1 MDSSGA
7 VAMSL
12 PFKPGEKIAMPFLPI
27 LRVENDVAVLAKKR
41 LEVWAEC
48 GARHKV
54 RVETPFFVR
63 GGFRVLRATK
73 YEVPWHAFR
82 VRFKTPYGSFVT
94 EEVPARSLYF
104 DEPPNVRELAERLT
118 REEFGDKVAQI
129 IDVEVVSAP
138 KPVGVYV
145 RKFRHAEVIM
155 SLGGDII
162 DIRKNYEGN
171 TYFTYEFISENEA
184 KLVDDDRVDYVLH
197 IIGHDQGSRAGC
209 AEIKIL
215 SGDVVWSDVKR
226 TCCRI
231 ASSAVA
237 MIIARYGSRVVV
249 ARNEL
254 PYRGCCEEWKIEE
267 WESVV
272 PPRRLASYTATELAV
287 TDLKPEEVV

>member
-1 MDSSGA
+1 
-7 VAMSL
+7 MSL

-27 LRVENDVAVLAKKR
+27 LRIENDVAILAKKR
-41 LEVWAEC
+41 LSVWAEC

-82 VRFKTPYGSFVT
+82 VRFKTPYGSFVI
-94 EEVPARSLYF
+94 EEVPARSLYL
-104 DEPPNVRELAERLT
+104 DEPPNVNELVERLL
-118 REEFGDKVAQI
+118 REKFGNKVAQI

-138 KPVGVYV
+138 KPIDVYV
-145 RKFRHAEVIM
+145 RKFKHAEVIM

-162 DIRKNYEGN
+162 NIRKNYEGN

-197 IIGHDQGSRAGC
+197 IFGHDASSRAGC

-215 SGDVVWSDVKR
+215 SGDIVWHEVKR
-226 TCCRI
+226 TCCKI
-231 ASSAVA
+231 KSSAVG
-237 MIIARYGSRVVV
+237 IVITRYGSRLTV
-249 ARNEL
+249 ARNNL
-254 PYRGCCEEWKIEE
+254 PYRGCCESWEIEE

-272 PPRRLASYTATELAV
+272 PPRRISSYTSSEPVATGIS
-287 TDLKPEEVV
+287 PEEVV